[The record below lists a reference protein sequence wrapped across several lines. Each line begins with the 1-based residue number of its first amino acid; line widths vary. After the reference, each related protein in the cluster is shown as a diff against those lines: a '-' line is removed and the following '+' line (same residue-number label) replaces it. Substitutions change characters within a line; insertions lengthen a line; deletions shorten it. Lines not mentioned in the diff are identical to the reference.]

1 MKTAWVFPGQG
12 SQYVGMGRDVL
23 HLAIAKKRFAQAE
36 QILGWS
42 VVNACSQTEK
52 LSQTRYTQ
60 PCLYVVSAILADM
73 LKAQGRSP
81 DIVAGHSLG
90 EYVALYVAEVFDFE
104 NGLQLVKQRAELM
117 NQVSTGMMMALIG
130 ADRQQLEARLRHT
143 PNVVLAND
151 NHPGQVVISGLTDA
165 VESLIAEV
173 KMRRTVPLNV
183 SGAFHSPV
191 VADAATAFYAIL
203 EAAPFRAAKIP
214 VIPNVEPIPITN
226 AHILKA
232 RLMQQMTG
240 AVRWR
245 ETVLRLETEGVERV
259 VEVGPGN
266 VLGGL
271 IQRTCDTLAVENL
284 CFNPEY
290 SNSGLSTGQQ

>member
-12 SQYVGMGRDVL
+12 SQSVGMGQDVL
-23 HLAIAKKRFAQAE
+23 HWATAKKRFAQAE
-36 QILGWS
+36 RILGWS
-42 VVNACSQTEK
+42 VIDTCLQPEK
-52 LSQTRYTQ
+52 LSQTLYTQ
-60 PCLYVVSAILADM
+60 PCLYVVSAILADV
-73 LKAQGRSP
+73 LREQGRSP

-90 EYVALYVAEVFDFE
+90 EYVALYVAEVFEFE

-130 ADRQQLEARLRHT
+130 VDRQQLAARLQHT

-165 VESLIAEV
+165 VESLTAEV
-173 KMRRTVPLNV
+173 KTRRTVPLNV
-183 SGAFHSPV
+183 SGAFHSPI
-191 VADAATAFYAIL
+191 VADAATAFYKIL
-203 EAAPFRAAKIP
+203 EAAPFRSAKIP

-226 AHILKA
+226 ADVLKT

-245 ETVLRLETEGVERV
+245 ETVLRLAAEGVEQV

-271 IQRTCDTLAVENL
+271 IQRTCDTLLVED
-284 CFNPEY
+284 
-290 SNSGLSTGQQ
+290 LSTHAKLIT